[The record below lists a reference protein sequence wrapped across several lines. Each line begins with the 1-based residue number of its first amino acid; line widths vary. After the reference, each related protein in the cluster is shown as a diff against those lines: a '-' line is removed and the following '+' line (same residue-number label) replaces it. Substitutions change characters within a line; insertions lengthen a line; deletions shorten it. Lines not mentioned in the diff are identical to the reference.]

1 VKFGVNMTV
10 DSGKFDLA
18 MKQYLLTTSRD
29 LHKAINSRFFYLM
42 VRLFVLV
49 PPKSPGQERRRIS
62 DYLGTSVGNLNRKS
76 KKTGKRIGT
85 SRILRRVHLIVQAK
99 AAKNP
104 TVNLNGGHGLYGK
117 AMKAAASALMKR
129 SIASVG
135 YLRSAVVKSIR
146 IYNRGFTQFQ
156 SPKWKPLS
164 KPASY
169 RAPKK
174 TNSALVAMANEY
186 GLPQENVGIHKG
198 TVAHGFQ
205 AVPGFNP
212 TAFVSMRTGVA
223 DNQYNRVSEIYNTAM
238 QKAMDDE
245 TTEMINHMTEALL
258 ANGKVLED
266 NGISIK

>member
-1 VKFGVNMTV
+1 MTV

-49 PPKSPGQERRRIS
+49 PPKSPGQERRRIA
-62 DYLGTSVGNLNRKS
+62 DYLGTPVGDINRKS
-76 KKTGKRIGT
+76 KKTGKRVGT

-104 TVNLNGGHGLYGK
+104 TANLNGGHGLYGK
-117 AMKAAASALMKR
+117 RMKAAASALMKK
-129 SIASVG
+129 SIGSVG

-146 IYNRGFTQFQ
+146 IYNRGFSQY
-156 SPKWKPLS
+156 SAPKWVPLVKP
-164 KPASY
+164 PGY
-169 RAPKK
+169 RAKK
-174 TNSALVAMANEY
+174 KPNAALVAMANQY
-186 GLPQENVGIHKG
+186 GLQEENVAIHKG

-223 DNQYNRVSEIYNTAM
+223 DNQYNRVAQIYNEAM

>member
-1 VKFGVNMTV
+1 
-10 DSGKFDLA
+10 
-18 MKQYLLTTSRD
+18 
-29 LHKAINSRFFYLM
+29 
-42 VRLFVLV
+42 
-49 PPKSPGQERRRIS
+49 
-62 DYLGTSVGNLNRKS
+62 
-76 KKTGKRIGT
+76 
-85 SRILRRVHLIVQAK
+85 
-99 AAKNP
+99 
-104 TVNLNGGHGLYGK
+104 
-117 AMKAAASALMKR
+117 MKAAASALMKK

-164 KPASY
+164 KPAGY

-174 TNSALVAMANEY
+174 TNSALVAMANQY
-186 GLPQENVGIHKG
+186 GLPEENVAVHKG

-212 TAFVSMRTGVA
+212 TAFVSMRTGIA
-223 DNQYNRVSEIYNTAM
+223 DSQYNRVSEIYNTAM
-238 QKAMDDE
+238 QKAMEDE

-266 NGISIK
+266 NGIAIK

>member
-1 VKFGVNMTV
+1 MTV

-49 PPKSPGQERRRIS
+49 PPKSPGQERRRIA
-62 DYLGTSVGNLNRKS
+62 DYLGTPVGDINRKS
-76 KKTGKRIGT
+76 KKTGKRVGT
-85 SRILRRVHLIVQAK
+85 SRILKRLHLIVQAR
-99 AAKNP
+99 AAKDP
-104 TVNLNGGHGLYGK
+104 TKNFSGGLYGK
-117 AMKAAASALMKR
+117 TMKKAASSFMRKA
-129 SIASVG
+129 IGSVG

-146 IYNRGFTQFQ
+146 IYNRGFSQY
-156 SPKWKPLS
+156 SAPKWVPLVKP
-164 KPASY
+164 PGY
-169 RAPKK
+169 RAKK
-174 TNSALVAMANEY
+174 KPNAALVAMANQY
-186 GLPQENVGIHKG
+186 GLQEENVAIHNG

-245 TTEMINHMTEALL
+245 TTEMVNHMTEALL